1 MREMRRKERA
11 TTEEEARGVLG
22 ACEYAVL
29 SMTGP
34 DGKPYAVP
42 VSPAV
47 SGNTVYL
54 HCAPAGY
61 KLECIGHEP
70 EVCLV
75 CAEDVVPLPEQFSTT
90 YKSAVAFGRAEV
102 VTDEAEKI
110 HALRLICEKYAASN
124 MGGFDEAVLKSLSQT
139 GIVKIELREISG
151 KQKKH
156 PKKK

>member
-11 TTEEEARGVLG
+11 MTEKEARRVLH

-29 SMTGP
+29 SMVGP

-42 VSPAV
+42 ISPAGV
-47 SGNTVYL
+47 GNTVYF

-61 KLECIGHEP
+61 KLECMEHEP

-75 CAEDVVPLPEQFSTT
+75 CAEDIVPLPEQFSTT
-90 YKSAVAFGRAEV
+90 YRSAIAYGRAKA
-102 VTDEAEKI
+102 VTDDAEKI
-110 HALRLICEKYAASN
+110 RALRLICEKYAPSN
-124 MGGFDEAVLKSLSQT
+124 MDGFDEAIRKSLAHT
-139 GIVKIELREISG
+139 GIVKIELREVSG

-156 PKKK
+156 PKEK